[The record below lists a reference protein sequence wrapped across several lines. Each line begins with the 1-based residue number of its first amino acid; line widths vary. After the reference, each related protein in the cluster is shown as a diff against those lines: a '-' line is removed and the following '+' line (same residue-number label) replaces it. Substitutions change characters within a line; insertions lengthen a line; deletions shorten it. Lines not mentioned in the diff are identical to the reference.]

1 MSCPADDYEFLCNTE
16 AAWGIVLETLAAAG
30 VVFTLAL
37 MLALAIIF
45 PRICDSAKR
54 AIVPTQFIFLIG
66 TLGIFGLTFAF
77 IIKLNTQTCPT
88 RFFLFGVLFAI
99 CFSCLLAHASKLVRL
114 VRGGLGIS
122 WWVMLLIVIG
132 LSLVQIIIAI
142 LYVAV
147 YLTRN
152 SLLCNRASGFQN
164 LIDRNRDFVLILI
177 YVLLLMAITLLLSIC
192 SLCGS
197 FKYWKRHGA
206 HIYVTMFF
214 SVGIWV
220 AWIVML
226 LTGNA
231 SVLGPN
237 NFTWDDPVRAIAL
250 VANGW
255 VFLLMY
261 MVPELCLMTRCQP
274 DPTKDISQAQPRL
287 LRQTIGIDNRVFTQE
302 DTSQGPDSGRSSPS
316 SPPRFDA
323 TLAMRDID
331 PSKEFTI
338 PRPQQRPN
346 SYMHYRSHDLSSM

>member
-1 MSCPADDYEFLCNTE
+1 MSCNVANVFSLLCDAG

-30 VVFTLAL
+30 VVFTIVL
-37 MLALAIIF
+37 MVTLIAMF
-45 PRICDSAKR
+45 PRICDNAKR
-54 AIVPTQFIFLIG
+54 AVVPVQFIFLIG

-77 IIKLNTQTCPT
+77 IIRLYRETCLT
-88 RFFLFGVLFAI
+88 RYFLFGVLFAI

-122 WWVMLLIVIG
+122 WLVMLIIVVV

-142 LYVAV
+142 LYVVV
-147 YLTRN
+147 YLVKSNITCTADTN
-152 SLLCNRASGFQN
+152 PSAASLN
-164 LIDRNRDFVLILI
+164 IDFVLILI
-177 YVLLLMAITLLLSIC
+177 YVLVLIAVTFILSVF
-192 SLCGS
+192 SLCGPC
-197 FKYWKRHGA
+197 KYWKRHGL

-226 LTGNA
+226 LRGND
-231 SVLGPN
+231 SVGQGRA
-237 NFTWDDPVRAIAL
+237 WDDPVRAIAL

-261 MVPELCLMTRCQP
+261 MVPELCLMSRCQP
-274 DPTKDISQAQPRL
+274 NCSKDANQAQPRL
-287 LRQTIGIDNRVFTQE
+287 LRQTAGVENRVFTQE
-302 DTSQGPDSGRSSPS
+302 DNCQGTDSGRSSPS

-323 TLAMRDID
+323 TLQMKDIPQPKD
-331 PSKEFTI
+331 FSI

-346 SYMHYRSHDLSSM
+346 SYMPYRSHDLSSM